1 MYIVQYWNAKPIPAY
16 IMPLV
21 RSYQEL
27 NPWATYAIFDEAT
40 AAQFISANF
49 SSREVA
55 AFRSC
60 AVPAMQADYFRYCS
74 ILALGGAYADADTLC
89 IGSIRPLLNETLEEG
104 ALFILPN
111 GNIMNAFFL
120 FRLEGSPFL
129 QAAMEIATANIENRI
144 AEDIWL
150 TTGPGIFSFM
160 YAIYMKLVRSR
171 RSISQVA
178 NHEYDR
184 VPPYVDL
191 MCLTLGSFSR
201 LAEIFERV
209 SVVPSAW
216 LDSYVQMH
224 SLHLPYKATEVHW
237 TNVRSS
243 IYRSSTL

>member
-21 RSYQEL
+21 RSYQER
-27 NPWATYAIFDEAT
+27 NPWAKYAIFDEAT
-40 AAQFISANF
+40 ATQFISANF

-55 AFRSC
+55 AFQSC
-60 AVPAMQADYFRYCS
+60 AVPAMQADYFRYGA

-89 IGSIRPLLNETLEEG
+89 IDSIKPLIDETPQNG
-104 ALFILPN
+104 VLFILAN
-111 GNIMNAFFL
+111 GNVMNAFFL
-120 FRLEGSPFL
+120 FKSQGSPFL
-129 QAAMEIATANIENRI
+129 NVAMDIATANIENRI
-144 AEDIWL
+144 AEDVWL

-160 YAIYMKLVRSR
+160 YAIYEAGSFSAFR
-171 RSISQVA
+171 SQVA

-184 VPPYVDL
+184 IPPYIDL
-191 MCLTLGSFSR
+191 MCRTLGSFSR

-243 IYRSSTL
+243 IYRSSAL